1 MEEGLGNTLPFKYP
15 FSDFLFTV
23 VGLFCFVLD
32 MVLDVWAVAS
42 FYLEGEYVYMGMLVF
57 LLLGS
62 SLLVQAFSLLWY
74 LCDKDGTETRTGG
87 LVKNLRSLKILHV
100 FQMGVFVRYAGV
112 VSVSICGFCYKK
124 RYMEGDAVFLS
135 HDLSLL
141 RLFETF
147 SESAPQ
153 LVLMVTIIIGEGS
166 VDLITI
172 LKAIGSASAISVS
185 VTMYHRSL
193 RSFLPSKAKQGWLSS
208 VVYFLWNLLLIG
220 PRVAAVSLFASAFPC
235 YIAAHFLC
243 SWMVLFLFA
252 SQLNTDLM
260 DSIGGERL
268 YQATIGLI
276 WYFSWFHVT
285 RGTSRWI
292 STIYHTWI
300 AVDIVILCGLWI
312 WQTKESP
319 PYFDLPLEPCVIFV
333 VNMLLYFSGLGLKVI
348 YYKYCHPKCTLQ
360 IEPDTDSQEGEDEV
374 DFRCMV
380 SSQPK
385 PSARVN
391 KRMRNLAETFYS

>member
-1 MEEGLGNTLPFKYP
+1 I
-15 FSDFLFTV
+15 
-23 VGLFCFVLD
+23 
-32 MVLDVWAVAS
+32 
-42 FYLEGEYVYMGMLVF
+42 
-57 LLLGS
+57 
-62 SLLVQAFSLLWY
+62 
-74 LCDKDGTETRTGG
+74 
-87 LVKNLRSLKILHV
+87 LR
-100 FQMGVFVRYAGV
+100 FM
-112 VSVSICGFCYKK
+112 
-124 RYMEGDAVFLS
+124 
-135 HDLSLL
+135 
-141 RLFETF
+141 ETF

-153 LVLMVTIIIGEGS
+153 LVLMLTIFIMRE
-166 VDLITI
+166 DLGPITT
-172 LKAIGSASAISVS
+172 SAISVS

-193 RSFLPSKAKQGWLSS
+193 RSFLPSKANQGWRSS

-252 SQLNTDLM
+252 SQLNRDFM

-268 YQATIGLI
+268 YQATVGLI

-319 PYFDLPLEPCVIFV
+319 PYFDLPLESYVIFV

-348 YYKYCHPKCTLQ
+348 YYKYCHPKFTLQ

-374 DFRCMV
+374 DFHCMV

-385 PSARVN
+385 PSTRVN